1 MKQLIALLKAIM
13 SQDMNL
19 FKYKTKSNSSYAT
32 KVIMPLTLA
41 IIFMCAIGTY
51 FYIFA
56 TELSKMNLT
65 YIMLTFAMI
74 VPCLFTLIE
83 GIYKTQGILFETKD
97 NNLLFALPIK
107 KSRIISARLFKLY
120 VFQYLYN
127 LLFILPA
134 YIIYIYFEHP
144 ALSFYII
151 SFIMTFLLPII
162 PTVIACFLGFIVK
175 NISVK
180 FKSKKIIQTLFTMI
194 IFLGIFYLS
203 FNTDRIIDNLL
214 NNANDINDIIS
225 KIYYPVGAYIRLIQK
240 FDIFDLLKLLLINII
255 PLILFVIIT
264 SKHYFTIISKSSEN
278 GSSRNIVSKRKSKNI
293 KVETKNKMS
302 ALISKELK
310 RYFSSTVYM
319 TNTLIGLVIM
329 IIGTIAIC
337 VNLNGTFNMI
347 TEGEEL
353 GVDINQILELMPKI
367 FFGLVVF
374 MSSMTSIT
382 SSSISIE
389 GKSFNITKSL
399 PVNPEEV
406 LLSKVLSSNLITIP
420 VILLCD
426 IIFFISFEVQ
436 TFDIVAILIISLVM
450 PTLTAIIGLFANL
463 KYPKMNATSDTEVVK
478 QSASSMISVLGGMLI
493 SIFLI
498 GILVFAS
505 NIININIA
513 IVIELIII
521 CIITISLW
529 NILKK
534 YGNKRFKEIII

>member
-56 TELSKMNLT
+56 TELSKINLT

-107 KSRIISARLFKLY
+107 KSRIIFARLFKLY

-180 FKSKKIIQTLFTMI
+180 FKSKKIIQTSFTMI

-225 KIYYPVGAYIRLIQK
+225 KIYYPVGEYIRLIQK

-264 SKHYFTIISKSSEN
+264 SKHYFTMISKSSEN

-436 TFDIVAILIISLVM
+436 IFDIVAILIISLVM